1 LNLFSA
7 LTVDEV
13 SKIKN
18 MSKDKRKENLIPG
31 SHKLTAEERSRGG
44 INSAQSRREKRR
56 SAEIAEDILSM
67 TLRPE
72 DIPKGIELTD
82 ADIKTGIIAML
93 ARSALDGK
101 TKSAEIILSLI
112 GEYSQKMDINNTLN
126 IEDASTI
133 EMEEYF
139 ARGGIEDR

>member
-1 LNLFSA
+1 MKSN
-7 LTVDEV
+7 
-13 SKIKN
+13 KG
-18 MSKDKRKENLIPG
+18 RENLIPE

-101 TKSAEIILSLI
+101 TKSAELILNLI
-112 GEYSQKMDINNTLN
+112 GEYSPKLDVNNNLI
-126 IEDASTI
+126 IEDDSTR
-133 EMEEYF
+133 EMDAFF
-139 ARGGIEDR
+139 ARCGVEDK

>member
-1 LNLFSA
+1 MKPN
-7 LTVDEV
+7 
-13 SKIKN
+13 KGH
-18 MSKDKRKENLIPG
+18 ENLIPE
-31 SHKLTAEERSRGG
+31 SHKLTPEEKSRGG
-44 INSAQSRREKRR
+44 INSAQSRREKKR

-72 DIPKGIELTD
+72 DIPEGIELTD

-133 EMEEYF
+133 EMEDYF
-139 ARGGIEDR
+139 ARLSE